1 MPTNA
6 LSKNFFLPVT
16 RQHVN
21 EGYRWGQAAGTD
33 YWLNMNSGFDQF
45 AGAST
50 ATTDELAEAGWTA
63 TSLVNTA
70 GAAADFRGGVFTPVP
85 AGGGPAAGARGI
97 NGTFVDMTAPNHVL
111 TNATGDLLASP
122 AMFGDAA
129 HMWQAARIAGM
140 SKMPDLLIAEF
151 PAAFTVASAD
161 ETQSAIGFFEDGAT
175 VSVEAD
181 QYAVIRS
188 NGTNFLGQGN
198 ASTMVTGPVIATT
211 WGFWK
216 IVLQFNGATGP
227 NCYFYRNGTIFSA
240 TAGVGQ
246 QDEFPL
252 KFGLH
257 TLTTNRIGMGALH
270 IYYDWS

>member
-1 MPTNA
+1 
-6 LSKNFFLPVT
+6 
-16 RQHVN
+16 
-21 EGYRWGQAAGTD
+21 
-33 YWLNMNSGFDQF
+33 
-45 AGAST
+45 
-50 ATTDELAEAGWTA
+50 
-63 TSLVNTA
+63 
-70 GAAADFRGGVFTPVP
+70 
-85 AGGGPAAGARGI
+85 
-97 NGTFVDMTAPNHVL
+97 MTAPNHVL

>member
-1 MPTNA
+1 MADPSVKKA
-6 LSKNFFLPVT
+6 YLPLQRKHVT
-16 RQHVN
+16 T
-21 EGYRWGQAAGTD
+21 GYQWGHTAGTD
-33 YWLNMNSGFDQF
+33 YWLNLNSGFDIF
-45 AGAST
+45 AAA
-50 ATTDELAEAGWTA
+50 ATTVGEQLAENGWTA

-70 GAAADFRGGVFTPVP
+70 GAAADFRGGVFTPV
-85 AGGGPAAGARGI
+85 ASGGGPAAGARGI
-97 NGTFVDMTAPNHVL
+97 NGTYGDMTAPNHVL
-111 TNATGDLLASP
+111 TDASGDLLGSP
-122 AMFGDAA
+122 AIFGDAV
-129 HMWQAARIAGM
+129 HMWQAARLAGM
-140 SKMPDLLIAEF
+140 SRLPDLLIAEF

-175 VSVEAD
+175 ISTEAD

-198 ASTMVTGPVIATT
+198 AATMVTGPVIATT

-227 NCYFYRNGTIFSA
+227 NCFFYRNGAIFST
-240 TAGVGQ
+240 TAGVGA

-257 TLTTNRIGMGALH
+257 ALTTNRIGMGALH
-270 IYYDWS
+270 IYYDWM